1 MIEISQRLRG
11 LKASWQ
17 GLENRPDDL
26 GCLGL
31 PGKDSRYIE
40 DLLDQLVRMSSQLEG
55 GHEDDLAMT
64 RALCESLLKQAEAF
78 FSPASTITYPSMRML
93 SFVTLLQQLRT
104 TLKAHLTGTLAENER
119 SGRVA

>member
-1 MIEISQRLRG
+1 MIEISQRLRR

-17 GLENRPDDL
+17 GLDNRPDDL
-26 GCLGL
+26 ACLGL

-40 DLLDQLVRMSSQLEG
+40 DLIDQLVRMSGQLEG
-55 GHEDDLAMT
+55 GADDDLAMT

-78 FSPASTITYPSMRML
+78 FSPDSSISYPSMRML

-104 TLKAHLTGTLAENER
+104 TLRAHLADAAATGR
-119 SGRVA
+119 SDRVA

>member
-1 MIEISQRLRG
+1 MTEISQRLRM

-31 PGKDSRYIE
+31 PGKDSRYID
-40 DLLDQLVRMSSQLEG
+40 DLIDQLVYMSGQVELCRD
-55 GHEDDLAMT
+55 EDQAMT

-78 FSPASTITYPSMRML
+78 FSPESTITYPSMRML

-104 TLKAHLTGTLAENER
+104 TLKAHLADAEPAAR
-119 SGRVA
+119 TGRVA